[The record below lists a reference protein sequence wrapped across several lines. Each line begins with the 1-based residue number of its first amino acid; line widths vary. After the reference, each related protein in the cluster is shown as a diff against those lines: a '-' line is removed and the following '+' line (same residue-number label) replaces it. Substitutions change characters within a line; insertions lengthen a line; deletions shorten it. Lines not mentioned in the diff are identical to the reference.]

1 MDWVSIETRK
11 PGHRVAIAVRRG
23 SGEVLQNM
31 ESRFGVVYDPS
42 SGGKALGVT
51 EWMSQVD
58 YEKEQKYGGRKTTKR
73 GDSPAVEQ

>member
-31 ESRFGVVYDPS
+31 ASRFGVVYDPS
-42 SGGKALGVT
+42 SGGKVLDVK
-51 EWMSQVD
+51 EWMYQAD
-58 YEKEQKYGGRKTTKR
+58 YEKEQKHGRRTSQRSDVKT
-73 GDSPAVEQ
+73 VEQ